1 MEDLMISQ
9 SPWNKPKSF
18 MFEGENYQGSS
29 LLFTFICHLEKLF
42 FSFGEIENDFK
53 NLTSC
58 RRPLMKIANY

>member
-1 MEDLMISQ
+1 
-9 SPWNKPKSF
+9 
-18 MFEGENYQGSS
+18 MFEGENYEGSS

-42 FSFGEIENDFK
+42 SSYGEIENDFQ

>member
-1 MEDLMISQ
+1 
-9 SPWNKPKSF
+9 

-42 FSFGEIENDFK
+42 FSFGEIENDFQ